1 MMVSPVIL
9 SIILLGF
16 CLALVVRILDDCLVQ
31 LVVEEGVLM
40 VLLTLG
46 SVGASFIDIVLI
58 CVEMG
63 LLTELVV

>member
-16 CLALVVRILDDCLVQ
+16 GLALVVRILDDCLVQ
-31 LVVEEGVLM
+31 LVVEESVLM
-40 VLLTLG
+40 VLLTL
-46 SVGASFIDIVLI
+46 VFI

-63 LLTELVV
+63 LLAELMV